1 LSEANIT
8 IFAKTTSNRA
18 LKYCLDNYLGL
29 VKKQIDRAKKLNSRA
44 RRIIRGYPMIFWLK
58 SKRPAVDPPLHG
70 GGVVGGWSGGF
81 NRFFGI
87 FFGIQLSNKTLD
99 ARFYGAQRTK
109 RQILTFFKGV

>member
-44 RRIIRGYPMIFWLK
+44 RRIIRGYPMIFLAK
-58 SKRPAVDPPLHG
+58 KQEAGCRPTLTRRWG
-70 GGVVGGWSGGF
+70 GGWVVW
-81 NRFFGI
+81 
-87 FFGIQLSNKTLD
+87 GIQPFLGYFSESNC
-99 ARFYGAQRTK
+99 QIK
-109 RQILTFFKGV
+109 RWTRGFMELNGQNAKF